1 MAEALKFDDTGDVFV
16 VGDRY
21 ASTRA
26 SAGAL
31 IKWLVKEYNTVA
43 ERSLQSDAILV
54 ERASDEREARKAL
67 SAYPAET
74 TPEAVARVVAALDDA
89 EYALMRIRRVLSRSD
104 ASIDTL
110 VICIGNLLVDRR
122 NFDWLRQKL
131 AALLNS
137 EQSRDIHT
145 LLAQVEAVVAGRYAA
160 ADLRKSL
167 VEAMDLP
174 PAVTDPGLVNAVRK
188 MRRTVVQDDAPPY
201 SLGGAH
207 LDPRTPPDW
216 DC

>member
-1 MAEALKFDDTGDVFV
+1 MAETLRFEGTGDVFV

-21 ASTRA
+21 ASTLA
-26 SAGAL
+26 SAGGL
-31 IKWLVKEYNTVA
+31 IKWLVEEYNDLA

-54 ERASDEREARKAL
+54 ERASDEHEVRKAL

-89 EYALMRIRRVLSRSD
+89 EYALMRIRRVLSRPD

-110 VICIGNLLVDRR
+110 VICIGGLSADRR

-137 EQSRDIHT
+137 EQNRDIHT
-145 LLAQVEAVVAGRYAA
+145 LLAQVEAVLAGRYAVA
-160 ADLRKSL
+160 ELRKAL
-167 VEAMDLP
+167 VTAMDLP
-174 PAVTDPGLVNAVRK
+174 PSVTDQGLVSAVRK
-188 MRRTVVQDDAPPY
+188 MRRTVAQDDAPPY